1 MERELTCL
9 IIDDEPLARELL
21 KKFVAR
27 VPTLSLLG
35 ESSNAIEAVAAIH
48 NQRPDIIFLDIN
60 MPEMT
65 GIELLKSFTAA
76 RPQVIMTTAYPG
88 YALDGFEYDVTD
100 YLLKPIPFDRFLK
113 AINRVRDRLGNASA
127 PPSPPPAPTEPAA
140 SVKDDKSGRGNKFL
154 WVKEDKKMVNVN
166 TDDILYVEGMKDYV
180 KIYLSD
186 KLVVTHIT
194 MSRMEQLL
202 PENDFIRVNRSYIV
216 RRSAIRAVNGNTIE
230 TVNKKEIPIGISYR
244 DSIKDITR
252 D

>member
-9 IIDDEPLARELL
+9 IVDDEPLARELI

-35 ESSNAIEAVAAIH
+35 ESSNAIEAIAVIH
-48 NQRPDIIFLDIN
+48 NQQPDIIFLDVD

-88 YALDGFEYDVTD
+88 YALEGFEYDVTD

-113 AINRVRDRLGNASA
+113 AINRVRDRINNATPFA
-127 PPSPPPAPTEPAA
+127 QPAPVNEPAA
-140 SVKDDKSGRGNKFL
+140 GVKKDNPARNNKFL

-180 KIYLSD
+180 KIFLSD
-186 KLVVTHIT
+186 KLVITHIT
-194 MSRMEQLL
+194 MSRMERLL
-202 PENDFIRVNRSYIV
+202 PENEFIRVNRSYIV

-230 TVNKKEIPIGISYR
+230 TINKKEIPIGISYR
-244 DSIKDITR
+244 DSIKDITK